1 MIVLLLRP
9 GTPTLSTSAL
19 PSGHAAVCPSVETS
33 TGPPT
38 CPCVGFEPTTAL
50 AWLSAHG
57 PCLCGYFLR
66 RVLSA
71 SQPTRAS
78 WWTWRELNPR
88 PSVVQSS
95 GQPATPNRQGYLTAH
110 FVVATTNRFAQKRKN
125 PTQWSGFSALWS
137 HSPSQPQINLE
148 LFRSRCQQP
157 IEPLRFVNQRFDA
170 RVSSPPLELA
180 LPVRCD

>member
-88 PSVVQSS
+88 PSVFQSS
-95 GQPATPNRQGYLTAH
+95 GQPATPNRQGLLDSSFRRCHDKSVCSETQKPDA
-110 FVVATTNRFAQKRKN
+110 VV
-125 PTQWSGFSALWS
+125 GFLGSLVAF
-137 HSPSQPQINLE
+137 SQPATDQ
-148 LFRSRCQQP
+148 S
-157 IEPLRFVNQRFDA
+157 
-170 RVSSPPLELA
+170 
-180 LPVRCD
+180 